1 MDIRFYIK
9 NRENT
14 IKNIKFEGEDNMEF
28 NWNEFKYNYMAI
40 HCSTEEKLKDFKKE
54 CRKRNYTF
62 HIYGEFLEL

>member
-1 MDIRFYIK
+1 
-9 NRENT
+9 
-14 IKNIKFEGEDNMEF
+14 MEF